1 MLIRKKNRIMIKKRN
16 IWNIFVIKNVILKRK
31 TQRENININIYND
44 SKKVT
49 ILWKKSENLTNLLPL
64 QLVKLEIDLIKN
76 YNSFWIKITL
86 NKN

>member
-1 MLIRKKNRIMIKKRN
+1 MIRKKNRIMIKKRN

>member
-1 MLIRKKNRIMIKKRN
+1 MIKKRN

>member
-1 MLIRKKNRIMIKKRN
+1 MIKKRN
-16 IWNIFVIKNVILKRK
+16 IWNIFVIKNIILKRK

-76 YNSFWIKITL
+76 YNSFWIKIKFL
-86 NKN
+86 R